1 MLKTKNFRK
10 YLPNPKNYYFKFC
23 GIAEVLI
30 EESTDL
36 LTTGLFKIH
45 PNTGSTATGSP
56 SFPNPSSLTQLIN
69 LYCTSQIQILQM

>member
-1 MLKTKNFRK
+1 MSKSL
-10 YLPNPKNYYFKFC
+10 KFC
-23 GIAEVLI
+23 GIAEVLRLI

-56 SFPNPSSLTQLIN
+56 NPSSLTQLIN

>member
-1 MLKTKNFRK
+1 MSKSL
-10 YLPNPKNYYFKFC
+10 KFC

-56 SFPNPSSLTQLIN
+56 NPSSLTQLIN

>member
-1 MLKTKNFRK
+1 MSKSL
-10 YLPNPKNYYFKFC
+10 KFC

-56 SFPNPSSLTQLIN
+56 NPSSLTQLIN
-69 LYCTSQIQILQM
+69 LYCTSQIQIL